1 MPVPPP
7 RGLNSQPIMNR
18 FLVIL
23 KRPLLALLLFLLF
36 QAMAGLA
43 VMFVQMFTG
52 EGNLLDNVSNRVFDA
67 QLMGIATFACNVL
80 MALSSLYLF
89 RRSLYAKSNFVPS
102 STTWKRSLI
111 ALGGCILGAIA
122 LDLLSELLALPN
134 ILEEQMTDMCREP
147 WGVLAIAIGAPLG
160 EEIMFRW
167 GIIGHMLRRNSSV
180 PTAILVSA
188 VLFGLMHMNPAQ
200 VFFAAAMGIMLG
212 ILYWRSGNIIWPI
225 ILHVL
230 NNSVACL
237 QVWLLG
243 DKIKEY
249 SMVKAI
255 GGTSTAWSA
264 IAILLLLAVAILWWY
279 AIGGRKESI
288 PQSATNT
295 DNTSQETL

>member
-1 MPVPPP
+1 
-7 RGLNSQPIMNR
+7 MNR
-18 FLVIL
+18 FFVIL

-36 QAMAGLA
+36 QAMGG
-43 VMFVQMFTG
+43 VFVLLMQMLTG
-52 EGNLLDNVSNRVFDA
+52 EGSLLENISDRIFDA
-67 QLMGIATFACNVL
+67 RLMGISTVFFNFAIAIACL
-80 MALSSLYLF
+80 ILF
-89 RRSLYAKSNFVPS
+89 RRSLYTQSDHTPCSVSWKKSMVAM
-102 STTWKRSLI
+102 L
-111 ALGGCILGAIA
+111 GCILGTIA
-122 LDLLSELLALPN
+122 LDLLSELISLPN
-134 ILEEQMTDMCREP
+134 IVEDQMIDMCREP
-147 WGVLAIAIGAPLG
+147 WGMLAIAIGAPIG

-167 GIIGHMLRRNSSV
+167 GIMGHLLRRNSSV

-200 VFFAAAMGIMLG
+200 VFFATAMGIMLG

-264 IAILLLLAVAILWWY
+264 IAILLLLAVAVLWWY
-279 AIGGRKESI
+279 AIDSRKESI
-288 PQSATNT
+288 PQSATYTENG
-295 DNTSQETL
+295 SQGAL

>member
-1 MPVPPP
+1 
-7 RGLNSQPIMNR
+7 MNR
-18 FLVIL
+18 FFVIL

-36 QAMAGLA
+36 QAMGG
-43 VMFVQMFTG
+43 VFVLLMQMLTG
-52 EGNLLDNVSNRVFDA
+52 EGSLLENISDRIFDA
-67 QLMGIATFACNVL
+67 RLMGMSTVFFNFAIAIACL
-80 MALSSLYLF
+80 ILF
-89 RRSLYAKSNFVPS
+89 RRSLYSQSNYAPCSVSWKKSMVAM
-102 STTWKRSLI
+102 L
-111 ALGGCILGAIA
+111 GCILGTIA
-122 LDLLSELLALPN
+122 LDLLSELISLPN
-134 ILEEQMTDMCREP
+134 IVEDQMIDMCREP
-147 WGVLAIAIGAPLG
+147 WGMLAIAIGAPIG

-167 GIIGHMLRRNSSV
+167 GIMGHLLRRNSSV
-180 PTAILVSA
+180 PASILVSA

-212 ILYWRSGNIIWPI
+212 ILYWRSGNILWPI

-243 DKIKEY
+243 DKVKEY

-288 PQSATNT
+288 PQTATNT

>member
-1 MPVPPP
+1 
-7 RGLNSQPIMNR
+7 MNR

-36 QAMAGLA
+36 QAMAGLV

-52 EGNLLDNVSNRVFDA
+52 GGNLLDNVSNRVFDA
-67 QLMGIATFACNVL
+67 RLMGIATFACNVL
-80 MALSSLYLF
+80 MALSCLFLF
-89 RRSLYAKSNFVPS
+89 RRNLYAKSNHVPS
-102 STTWKRSLI
+102 STPWKRSLI
-111 ALGGCILGAIA
+111 AIGGCILGAIA

-134 ILEEQMTDMCREP
+134 ILEEQMIEMCRNP
-147 WGVLAIAIGAPLG
+147 WGMLAIAIGAPLG

-167 GIIGHMLRRNSSV
+167 GIMGHMLRRNSSV

-200 VFFAAAMGIMLG
+200 VFFATAMGIMLG

-243 DKIKEY
+243 DKVKEY
-249 SMVKAI
+249 SLVDTF
-255 GGTSTAWSA
+255 GGNGMAWSM
-264 IAILLLLAVAILWWY
+264 VAILSVLCVGILAWY
-279 AIGGRKESI
+279 VRGKEK
-288 PQSATNT
+288 
-295 DNTSQETL
+295 

>member
-1 MPVPPP
+1 
-7 RGLNSQPIMNR
+7 MNR
-18 FLVIL
+18 FFVIL

-36 QAMAGLA
+36 QAMGG
-43 VMFVQMFTG
+43 VFVLLMQMLTG
-52 EGNLLDNVSNRVFDA
+52 EGSLLENISDRIFDA
-67 QLMGIATFACNVL
+67 RLMGMSTVFFNFAIAIACL
-80 MALSSLYLF
+80 FLF
-89 RRSLYAKSNFVPS
+89 RRSLYLKSNFVPS
-102 STTWKRSLI
+102 STPWKRSLI

-167 GIIGHMLRRNSSV
+167 GIMGHMLRRNSSV

-225 ILHVL
+225 ILHIL

-243 DKIKEY
+243 DKVKEY

-295 DNTSQETL
+295 ANTSQETL

>member
-1 MPVPPP
+1 M
-7 RGLNSQPIMNR
+7 I
-18 FLVIL
+18 
-23 KRPLLALLLFLLF
+23 
-36 QAMAGLA
+36 
-43 VMFVQMFTG
+43 
-52 EGNLLDNVSNRVFDA
+52 E
-67 QLMGIATFACNVL
+67 
-80 MALSSLYLF
+80 
-89 RRSLYAKSNFVPS
+89 
-102 STTWKRSLI
+102 
-111 ALGGCILGAIA
+111 
-122 LDLLSELLALPN
+122 
-134 ILEEQMTDMCREP
+134 MCRNP
-147 WGVLAIAIGAPLG
+147 WGMLAIAIGAPLG

-167 GIIGHMLRRNSSV
+167 GIMGHMLRRNSSV

-200 VFFAAAMGIMLG
+200 VFFATAMGIMLG

-264 IAILLLLAVAILWWY
+264 IAILLLLAVAVLWWY
-279 AIGGRKESI
+279 AIDSRKESI
-288 PQSATNT
+288 PQSATYTENG
-295 DNTSQETL
+295 SQGAL

>member
-36 QAMAGLA
+36 QAMAGLV
-43 VMFVQMFTG
+43 VMFIQMFTG
-52 EGNLLDNVSNRVFDA
+52 GGNLLDNVSNRVFDVR
-67 QLMGIATFACNVL
+67 LMGIATFACNVL
-80 MALSSLYLF
+80 MALSCLFLF
-89 RRSLYAKSNFVPS
+89 RRSLYLKSNFVPS
-102 STTWKRSLI
+102 STTWKRSLT

-122 LDLLSELLALPN
+122 LDLLSELLVLPN
-134 ILEEQMTDMCREP
+134 ILEEQMIDMCRNP
-147 WGVLAIAIGAPLG
+147 WGMLAIAIGAPLG

-167 GIIGHMLRRNSSV
+167 GIMGHMLRRNSSV

-200 VFFAAAMGIMLG
+200 VFFATAMGIMLG

-243 DKIKEY
+243 DKVKEY
-249 SMVKAI
+249 SLVDTF
-255 GGTSTAWSA
+255 GGNTMA
-264 IAILLLLAVAILWWY
+264 WY
-279 AIGGRKESI
+279 AIGILSTLSI
-288 PQSATNT
+288 SVLCYYALNGKRV
-295 DNTSQETL
+295 SG

>member
-1 MPVPPP
+1 
-7 RGLNSQPIMNR
+7 MNR
-18 FLVIL
+18 FFVIL

-36 QAMAGLA
+36 QAMGG
-43 VMFVQMFTG
+43 VFVLLMQMLTG
-52 EGNLLDNVSNRVFDA
+52 EGSLLENISDRIFDA
-67 QLMGIATFACNVL
+67 RLMGMSTVFFNFAIAIACL
-80 MALSSLYLF
+80 ILF
-89 RRSLYAKSNFVPS
+89 RRSLYSQSNYTPCSVSWKKSMVAM
-102 STTWKRSLI
+102 L
-111 ALGGCILGAIA
+111 GCILGTIA
-122 LDLLSELLALPN
+122 LDLLSELISLPN
-134 ILEEQMTDMCREP
+134 IVEDQMIDMCREP
-147 WGVLAIAIGAPLG
+147 WGMLAIAIGAPLG

-167 GIIGHMLRRNSSV
+167 GIMGHMLRRNSSV

-200 VFFAAAMGIMLG
+200 VFFATAMGIMLG
-212 ILYWRSGNIIWPI
+212 IQYWRSGNIIWPI
-225 ILHVL
+225 ILHIL

-288 PQSATNT
+288 PQSATDT
-295 DNTSQETL
+295 ENTSQETL

>member
-1 MPVPPP
+1 
-7 RGLNSQPIMNR
+7 MNR
-18 FLVIL
+18 FFVIL

-36 QAMAGLA
+36 QAMGG
-43 VMFVQMFTG
+43 VFVLLMQMLTG
-52 EGNLLDNVSNRVFDA
+52 EGSLLENISDRIFDA
-67 QLMGIATFACNVL
+67 RLMGMSTVFFNFAIAIACL
-80 MALSSLYLF
+80 FLF
-89 RRSLYAKSNFVPS
+89 RRSLYLKSNHVPS
-102 STTWKRSLI
+102 STPWKRSLI

-147 WGVLAIAIGAPLG
+147 WGVLAIAIGAPIG

-167 GIIGHMLRRNSSV
+167 GIMGHLLRRNSSV

-243 DKIKEY
+243 DKVKEY
-249 SMVKAI
+249 SLVDTF
-255 GGTSTAWSA
+255 GGNT
-264 IAILLLLAVAILWWY
+264 IAWY
-279 AIGGRKESI
+279 AIGLLSI
-288 PQSATNT
+288 LAIGVLGWYTRG
-295 DNTSQETL
+295 DEK